1 LIVFRHISSWLRV
14 YLSFAQLVS
23 QLATVLSTTT
33 VLNHWV

>member
-23 QLATVLSTTT
+23 QLANLTNL
-33 VLNHWV
+33 